1 MRLTTSERR
10 QIPFSPPDITE
21 REIEAV
27 VEALK
32 SGWITTGPK
41 TKLFEKQIAEYVG
54 TPRAVCLNSA
64 TAAMEVTLRLL
75 GVGPGD
81 EVITSAYTYTASASV
96 IHHVGAKIVLVDT
109 APGSYEMDYEKLADA
124 ITEKTK
130 VVIPVDL
137 AGKMCDYDAIF
148 SAVESKRHLFR
159 ANSELQE
166 RFNRVIVMADAAH
179 AFGASQN
186 GKNVDKWLT
195 LHAFLFMQ

>member
-1 MRLTTSERR
+1 
-10 QIPFSPPDITE
+10 
-21 REIEAV
+21 
-27 VEALK
+27 
-32 SGWITTGPK
+32 
-41 TKLFEKQIAEYVG
+41 
-54 TPRAVCLNSA
+54 
-64 TAAMEVTLRLL
+64 
-75 GVGPGD
+75 
-81 EVITSAYTYTASASV
+81 
-96 IHHVGAKIVLVDT
+96 
-109 APGSYEMDYEKLADA
+109 MDYEKLADA